1 MESSTLVA
9 LLSSVSQLLLLLV
22 LSPNPS
28 SSSSSFP
35 AVHHLLSSQELA
47 ATLSLLSLSRKR
59 KRARL
64 SSPTQLLPRSPDS
77 FKTHFRMTSSTF
89 EWLCS
94 LLEPLLECRDPVG
107 SSLNLSA
114 DLRLGIGL
122 FRLATGANYHVISQQ
137 FRVSETVAR
146 FCSKQLCRVLCTNYR
161 FWIEFPDKSELQ
173 SVSAGFEAHT
183 GLPNCCGVIDCARF
197 RVVRDNGVEQERV
210 AAQIMVDATS
220 RILSIVA
227 GFRGSKSDD
236 MVLKCSTLYAD
247 IERGELLNLEAVSVD
262 GVPVNQYLVGGGGY
276 PLLPWLMV
284 PFVDAMPGSNEEQF
298 NVAHSRMRLSGL
310 RVVDSLKNWGV
321 LSRPIREEMKMAVA
335 YIGACAILHNGLLMR
350 EDYSAMSG
358 GLDDYSLYDQSS
370 RYYRDDTSLEES
382 SIERRASV
390 IRNALA
396 TKAKE
401 FQESILSANS
411 SSLASL
417 EST

>member
-1 MESSTLVA
+1 M
-9 LLSSVSQLLLLLV
+9 
-22 LSPNPS
+22 
-28 SSSSSFP
+28 
-35 AVHHLLSSQELA
+35 
-47 ATLSLLSLSRKR
+47 
-59 KRARL
+59 
-64 SSPTQLLPRSPDS
+64 
-77 FKTHFRMTSSTF
+77 
-89 EWLCS
+89 
-94 LLEPLLECRDPVG
+94 
-107 SSLNLSA
+107 
-114 DLRLGIGL
+114 
-122 FRLATGANYHVISQQ
+122 
-137 FRVSETVAR
+137 
-146 FCSKQLCRVLCTNYR
+146 
-161 FWIEFPDKSELQ
+161 
-173 SVSAGFEAHT
+173 
-183 GLPNCCGVIDCARF
+183 
-197 RVVRDNGVEQERV
+197 
-210 AAQIMVDATS
+210 
-220 RILSIVA
+220 
-227 GFRGSKSDD
+227 
-236 MVLKCSTLYAD
+236 
-247 IERGELLNLEAVSVD
+247 
-262 GVPVNQYLVGGGGY
+262 
-276 PLLPWLMV
+276 LPWLMV

-417 EST
+417 QST